1 MKNTNKIGLL
11 VCISALIGCSSA
23 QKSSEVQAQRAPIA
37 PYLKMDCKELASE
50 QNLLIREA
58 ESAGAQVD
66 AAYDSD
72 KGAELVA
79 WILFAP
85 AAFLLEG
92 NQDQAAKLGAIKGQL
107 EAVREA
113 QSVNKCVY

>member
-1 MKNTNKIGLL
+1 M
-11 VCISALIGCSSA
+11 VGCSSA
-23 QKSSEVQAQRAPIA
+23 QKSSEVRAQRAPMA
-37 PYLKMDCKELASE
+37 PYLKMNCKDLASE
-50 QNLLIREA
+50 QNLLVREA
-58 ESAGAQVD
+58 EAAGAQVD
-66 AAYDSD
+66 SAYDSD

-92 NQDQAAKLGAIKGQL
+92 NQDEAAKLGAIKGQL

-113 QSVNKCVY
+113 QLVNKCVY